1 MRMCFGT
8 FFFKC
13 KKQGMRP
20 AFLVQLFKIYK
31 LIHKVLMYRS
41 NQHFS
46 IICKNNYSVA
56 NQPTKRSVLLAKPVI
71 RFFNASGGNIIINN
85 EIPKTIPVA
94 DYAGYIMKNF
104 KPDVIKFKKPESEWT
119 EEEHTE
125 YTKWSLKLSMAHR
138 FKQQIQENK
147 PLTNRDKRIIERF
160 RSGADFFGEKICGK
174 ETSRLFEQPYTFDLF
189 NEWQE
194 KHFKEHPEDKDKTI
208 EELFDIR
215 LSEQKLYHYKEVNGK
230 YYGAEIPKEIHYT
243 EYFRYLYFNVK
254 YEFSEKTYYRSIPYT
269 DKDKQES
276 IWDRERCFV
285 AQEISEWRVDEL
297 EDWQRDLIEKIR
309 VGVELKDDDIVKAM
323 GY

>member
-1 MRMCFGT
+1 
-8 FFFKC
+8 
-13 KKQGMRP
+13 
-20 AFLVQLFKIYK
+20 
-31 LIHKVLMYRS
+31 MYRS

-71 RFFNASGGNIIINN
+71 RFFNTSGGNIIINN

-147 PLTNRDKRIIERF
+147 PLTNRDKRVIERF

>member
-1 MRMCFGT
+1 MI
-8 FFFKC
+8 K
-13 KKQGMRP
+13 
-20 AFLVQLFKIYK
+20 
-31 LIHKVLMYRS
+31 MYRS

>member
-1 MRMCFGT
+1 
-8 FFFKC
+8 
-13 KKQGMRP
+13 
-20 AFLVQLFKIYK
+20 
-31 LIHKVLMYRS
+31 MYRS
-41 NQHFS
+41 NWHFS

-138 FKQQIQENK
+138 FKQQIQGNK

-243 EYFRYLYFNVK
+243 EYFRYLSFNVK

>member
-1 MRMCFGT
+1 M
-8 FFFKC
+8 
-13 KKQGMRP
+13 
-20 AFLVQLFKIYK
+20 
-31 LIHKVLMYRS
+31 
-41 NQHFS
+41 
-46 IICKNNYSVA
+46 ICKNNYSVA

-125 YTKWSLKLSMAHR
+125 YTKWVLKLSMAHR

-174 ETSRLFEQPYTFDLF
+174 ETSKLFEQPYTFDLF
-189 NEWQE
+189 DEWQE

-323 GY
+323 DY

>member
-1 MRMCFGT
+1 M
-8 FFFKC
+8 
-13 KKQGMRP
+13 
-20 AFLVQLFKIYK
+20 
-31 LIHKVLMYRS
+31 
-41 NQHFS
+41 
-46 IICKNNYSVA
+46 ICKNNYSVA

-125 YTKWSLKLSMAHR
+125 YTKWVLKLSMAHR

-323 GY
+323 GC

>member
-1 MRMCFGT
+1 MKKKLLSLVLAGAMVASTSVSAFAADTVINTNEGT
-8 FFFKC
+8 ANVTIS
-13 KKQGMRP
+13 GAVEGNNGEAP
-20 AFLVQLFKIYK
+20 SGTISVSIPTAL
-31 LIHKVLMYRS
+31 S
-41 NQHFS
+41 FS
-46 IICKNNYSVA
+46 VNKDGEV
-56 NQPTKRSVLLAKPVI
+56 
-71 RFFNASGGNIIINN
+71 SGGNIIINN

-104 KPDVIKFKKPESEWT
+104 KPNVIKFKKPESEWT

-160 RSGADFFGEKICGK
+160 RSGTDFFGEKICGK

-189 NEWQE
+189 DEWQE

-254 YEFSEKTYYRSIPYT
+254 YEFSEKTYYRSIP
-269 DKDKQES
+269 
-276 IWDRERCFV
+276 
-285 AQEISEWRVDEL
+285 
-297 EDWQRDLIEKIR
+297 
-309 VGVELKDDDIVKAM
+309 
-323 GY
+323 

>member
-1 MRMCFGT
+1 
-8 FFFKC
+8 
-13 KKQGMRP
+13 
-20 AFLVQLFKIYK
+20 
-31 LIHKVLMYRS
+31 MYRS

-147 PLTNRDKRIIERF
+147 PLTNRGKRIIERF

-189 NEWQE
+189 DEWQE

-276 IWDRERCFV
+276 IQDRERCFV

>member
-1 MRMCFGT
+1 M
-8 FFFKC
+8 
-13 KKQGMRP
+13 
-20 AFLVQLFKIYK
+20 
-31 LIHKVLMYRS
+31 
-41 NQHFS
+41 
-46 IICKNNYSVA
+46 
-56 NQPTKRSVLLAKPVI
+56 

-85 EIPKTIPVA
+85 EIPKTIPVV

-104 KPDVIKFKKPESEWT
+104 KPDVIKFKKPELEWT

-125 YTKWSLKLSMAHR
+125 YTKWVLKLSMAHR
-138 FKQQIQENK
+138 FKQQIQKNK

-189 NEWQE
+189 DEWQE

-323 GY
+323 TSRSLRSLARDSSSDETRASLIEEFNDL

>member
-1 MRMCFGT
+1 
-8 FFFKC
+8 
-13 KKQGMRP
+13 
-20 AFLVQLFKIYK
+20 
-31 LIHKVLMYRS
+31 
-41 NQHFS
+41 
-46 IICKNNYSVA
+46 
-56 NQPTKRSVLLAKPVI
+56 
-71 RFFNASGGNIIINN
+71 
-85 EIPKTIPVA
+85 
-94 DYAGYIMKNF
+94 MKNF

-125 YTKWSLKLSMAHR
+125 YTKWVLKLSMAHR

-160 RSGADFFGEKICGK
+160 RSGAD
-174 ETSRLFEQPYTFDLF
+174 
-189 NEWQE
+189 
-194 KHFKEHPEDKDKTI
+194 FKEHPEDKDKTI

-285 AQEISEWRVDEL
+285 AQEISEWRVNEL

-323 GY
+323 GC

>member
-1 MRMCFGT
+1 M
-8 FFFKC
+8 
-13 KKQGMRP
+13 
-20 AFLVQLFKIYK
+20 
-31 LIHKVLMYRS
+31 
-41 NQHFS
+41 
-46 IICKNNYSVA
+46 ICKNNYSVA

-104 KPDVIKFKKPESEWT
+104 KPDVIKSKKPESEWT

-125 YTKWSLKLSMAHR
+125 YTKWVLKLSMAHR

-189 NEWQE
+189 DEWQE

-323 GY
+323 GC

>member
-1 MRMCFGT
+1 MWQRNI
-8 FFFKC
+8 
-13 KKQGMRP
+13 
-20 AFLVQLFKIYK
+20 KI
-31 LIHKVLMYRS
+31 
-41 NQHFS
+41 
-46 IICKNNYSVA
+46 
-56 NQPTKRSVLLAKPVI
+56 
-71 RFFNASGGNIIINN
+71 
-85 EIPKTIPVA
+85 
-94 DYAGYIMKNF
+94 
-104 KPDVIKFKKPESEWT
+104 
-119 EEEHTE
+119 
-125 YTKWSLKLSMAHR
+125 
-138 FKQQIQENK
+138 
-147 PLTNRDKRIIERF
+147 
-160 RSGADFFGEKICGK
+160 
-174 ETSRLFEQPYTFDLF
+174 FEQPYTFDLF
-189 NEWQE
+189 DEWQE

>member
-1 MRMCFGT
+1 MKK
-8 FFFKC
+8 FK
-13 KKQGMRP
+13 
-20 AFLVQLFKIYK
+20 AKIYLK
-31 LIHKVLMYRS
+31 NKKELNEYLKNLVKIKKNPTLEDVK
-41 NQHFS
+41 FS
-46 IICKNNYSVA
+46 FKWGNNPLWPITTIWKY
-56 NQPTKRSVLLAKPVI
+56 QGKR
-71 RFFNASGGNIIINN
+71 RCGGNIIINN

-160 RSGADFFGEKICGK
+160 RSGADFFGEKICSK

-189 NEWQE
+189 DEWQE

-323 GY
+323 G

>member
-1 MRMCFGT
+1 M
-8 FFFKC
+8 
-13 KKQGMRP
+13 
-20 AFLVQLFKIYK
+20 
-31 LIHKVLMYRS
+31 
-41 NQHFS
+41 
-46 IICKNNYSVA
+46 
-56 NQPTKRSVLLAKPVI
+56 I

-160 RSGADFFGEKICGK
+160 RSGADFFGEKIYGK

-276 IWDRERCFV
+276 IWDRERRFV

>member
-1 MRMCFGT
+1 MKK
-8 FFFKC
+8 FK
-13 KKQGMRP
+13 
-20 AFLVQLFKIYK
+20 AKIYLK
-31 LIHKVLMYRS
+31 NKKELNEYLKNLVKIKKNPTLEDVK
-41 NQHFS
+41 FS
-46 IICKNNYSVA
+46 FKWGNNPLWPITTIWKY
-56 NQPTKRSVLLAKPVI
+56 QGKR
-71 RFFNASGGNIIINN
+71 RCGGNIIINN

-94 DYAGYIMKNF
+94 DYAGCIMKNF

-323 GY
+323 GC

>member
-1 MRMCFGT
+1 M
-8 FFFKC
+8 
-13 KKQGMRP
+13 
-20 AFLVQLFKIYK
+20 
-31 LIHKVLMYRS
+31 
-41 NQHFS
+41 
-46 IICKNNYSVA
+46 ICKNNYSVA

-125 YTKWSLKLSMAHR
+125 YTKWVLKLSMAHR

-174 ETSRLFEQPYTFDLF
+174 ETSKLFEQPYTFDLF

-323 GY
+323 DY

>member
-1 MRMCFGT
+1 
-8 FFFKC
+8 
-13 KKQGMRP
+13 
-20 AFLVQLFKIYK
+20 
-31 LIHKVLMYRS
+31 MYRS

-71 RFFNASGGNIIINN
+71 RFFNASGGNTIINN

>member
-1 MRMCFGT
+1 M
-8 FFFKC
+8 
-13 KKQGMRP
+13 
-20 AFLVQLFKIYK
+20 
-31 LIHKVLMYRS
+31 
-41 NQHFS
+41 
-46 IICKNNYSVA
+46 ICKNNYSVA

-85 EIPKTIPVA
+85 EIPKTIPVV

-125 YTKWSLKLSMAHR
+125 YTKWVLKLSMAHR

-174 ETSRLFEQPYTFDLF
+174 ETSKLFEQPYTFDLF
-189 NEWQE
+189 DEWQE

-323 GY
+323 DY